1 MRKGLL
7 EARPSHGCLAGVASE
22 GPCLWDS
29 YMTRKGVRTC
39 ARLRVGTEIT
49 SHISEGRDSPVGQGM
64 WWNKPAL
71 TQFQSGLLALR
82 YF

>member
-7 EARPSHGCLAGVASE
+7 EARPSHGCLASVAWL
-22 GPCLWDS
+22 LWPRRGHVSRDS

-49 SHISEGRDSPVGQGM
+49 SHISEGRDSLVGQGT

-71 TQFQSGLLALR
+71 TE
-82 YF
+82 

>member
-49 SHISEGRDSPVGQGM
+49 SHISEGRDSLVGQGT
-64 WWNKPAL
+64 WWNKSAL

>member
-7 EARPSHGCLAGVASE
+7 EALPSHGCLACVASE
-22 GPCLWDS
+22 GPCLWELFHD
-29 YMTRKGVRTC
+29 RKGVRTC
-39 ARLRVGTEIT
+39 AKLRVGTEIT
-49 SHISEGRDSPVGQGM
+49 SHISEGRGSLVSQGT

-71 TQFQSGLLALR
+71 TLFQSGLSALR